1 MPAVPETRRKR
12 GVRAMEES
20 IRDKLKHWLEHG
32 MIFLKWVACALLMGL
47 VLGAAG
53 TLFHYCV
60 DGANR
65 YSGQYPYLIWFLPLG
80 GLLIMFLY
88 KITKMERDQGTDLVI
103 RSVRSTEPIS
113 IKTAPLIFVSTVL
126 THLLGGSAGREGAAL
141 QLGGSMAAQVGRWF
155 RFDEKDERIMVMC
168 GMSAA
173 FSALFG
179 APLTAAVFSL
189 EVISVGVM
197 YYSALVPC
205 VLSAVVGCGV
215 AVYFGVIPVRFHLT
229 GIPEMG
235 ALPLGKVIL
244 LAALCAVLSVVFC
257 LVMHLSGKAYGRLL
271 KNRYLRILAGG
282 LLVIGLTYLFQTRDY
297 NGAGMEVIR
306 RAIDGGEARPE
317 AFALKLA
324 LTAVTLGAG
333 YRGGEI
339 VPAFFVGATFG
350 CVMGPLIGLDP
361 SFAAGI
367 GLIALFCGVVNCP
380 LTSLLLGVELF
391 GAEGILYYA
400 VAAAVSYMLSGY
412 HGLYRGQKILYSKTE
427 PTFINTSST

>member
-1 MPAVPETRRKR
+1 
-12 GVRAMEES
+12 MEET
-20 IRDKLKHWLEHG
+20 IREKLKHWLEHG
-32 MIFLKWVACALLMGL
+32 LIFLKWVACAVLIGL
-47 VLGAAG
+47 VLGGIG

-60 DGANR
+60 DGANV
-65 YSGQYPYLIWFLPLG
+65 YSAKYPYLIWFLPIG
-80 GLLIMFLY
+80 GLLIVFFYRIM
-88 KITKMERDQGTDLVI
+88 KMERDKGTDLVI
-103 RSVRSTEPIS
+103 SAVRSTEPIS
-113 IKTAPLIFVSTVL
+113 IKTAPLIFVSTVI
-126 THLLGGSAGREGAAL
+126 THLFGGSAGREGAAL
-141 QLGGSMAAQVGRWF
+141 QLGGSVAAQIGRWF

-179 APLTAAVFSL
+179 APLTAAVFSM

-205 VLSAVVGCGV
+205 VLSAVVGYGV
-215 AVYFGVIPVRFHLT
+215 AGYFGVVPVRFHLT
-229 GIPEMG
+229 GVPEMG
-235 ALPLGKVIL
+235 VLPVGKVIL
-244 LAALCAVLSVVFC
+244 LAAACAALSVVFC
-257 LVMHLSGKAYGRLL
+257 LAIHLTGKAYGKLL
-271 KNRYLRILAGG
+271 KNRFVRIFAGG

-297 NGAGMEVIR
+297 NSAGMEVIR
-306 RAIDGGEARPE
+306 RAVDGGEARPE
-317 AFALKLA
+317 AFALKLL

-350 CVMGPLIGLDP
+350 CAVGPLIGLDP

-391 GAEGILYYA
+391 GVQGVLFYA
-400 VAAAVSYMLSGY
+400 IAVAVSYMLSGY
-412 HGLYRGQKILYSKTE
+412 HGLYRGQKIIYSKTE
-427 PTFINTSST
+427 PTFINTTST

>member
-1 MPAVPETRRKR
+1 
-12 GVRAMEES
+12 MEES
-20 IRDKLKHWLEHG
+20 IQEKLKHWLEHG
-32 MIFLKWVACALLMGL
+32 LIFLKWVACAVLIGL
-47 VLGAAG
+47 VLGAIG

-60 DGANR
+60 DGANQ

-80 GLLIMFLY
+80 GLLIVFLY

-103 RSVRSTEPIS
+103 RAVRSTEPIS

-141 QLGGSMAAQVGRWF
+141 QLGGSVAAQIGRWF

-205 VLSAVVGCGV
+205 VLSALVGYGV
-215 AVYFGVIPVRFHLT
+215 AAYFGVRPVRFQLN
-229 GIPEMG
+229 GVPELG
-235 ALPLGKVIL
+235 ALSLGQVIL

-257 LVMHLSGKAYGRLL
+257 LAMHFAGKAYGKLL
-271 KNRYLRILAGG
+271 KNRYLRVLVGG

-297 NGAGMEVIR
+297 NSAGMEVIR
-306 RAIDGGEARPE
+306 RAIDNGEARPE
-317 AFALKLA
+317 AFALKLL

-350 CVMGPLIGLDP
+350 CVIGPLIGMDP

-380 LTSLLLGVELF
+380 MTSLLLGVELF
-391 GAEGILYYA
+391 GVEGILYYA
-400 VAAAVSYMLSGY
+400 VAVAVSYMLSGY

>member
-1 MPAVPETRRKR
+1 
-12 GVRAMEES
+12 MEES
-20 IRDKLKHWLEHG
+20 IQEKLKHWLEHG
-32 MIFLKWVACALLMGL
+32 LIFLKWVACALLMGL

-80 GLLIMFLY
+80 GLLIVFLY

-271 KNRYLRILAGG
+271 KNRYP
-282 LLVIGLTYLFQTRDY
+282 
-297 NGAGMEVIR
+297 
-306 RAIDGGEARPE
+306 RPHCSD
-317 AFALKLA
+317 
-324 LTAVTLGAG
+324 TPC
-333 YRGGEI
+333 RG
-339 VPAFFVGATFG
+339 P
-350 CVMGPLIGLDP
+350 
-361 SFAAGI
+361 
-367 GLIALFCGVVNCP
+367 
-380 LTSLLLGVELF
+380 
-391 GAEGILYYA
+391 
-400 VAAAVSYMLSGY
+400 
-412 HGLYRGQKILYSKTE
+412 
-427 PTFINTSST
+427 